1 MKKQNKQILLKI
13 DEELK
18 NHFIKKCDDN
28 HMKISTRIK
37 YLMKLDIDN
46 RLTIK
51 Q

>member
-18 NHFIKKCDDN
+18 NNFIKKCDEN

-37 YLMKLDIDN
+37 YLIKLDVDGK
-46 RLTIK
+46 LTIK

>member
-1 MKKQNKQILLKI
+1 MKKQDKQILLKI

-28 HMKISTRIK
+28 HMKMSARIK
-37 YLMKLDIDN
+37 YLIKLDVDN
-46 RLTIK
+46 KLIIK